1 MAKNMVSSQQFILK
15 RKSQETEI
23 MQKKKTHH
31 IGKLGL
37 NLHET
42 FLL

>member
-23 MQKKKTHH
+23 MQKKPHH